1 MSKNGRSTRRA
12 TRDRVETCEEANGV
26 RPFGVKW
33 TLTGERRCKWKNE
46 GSLVQIDFTV
56 TLSILHDPNAED
68 VRRAL
73 EDAEELWDACYRP
86 EEVVLEAPD
95 EEALKAVGHVPEAL
109 QAAGI
114 EVARVAEGQIIRDFY
129 WLPMMIQLK
138 GICISGTFLF
148 SGTGASFRAF
158 WSWGTGRGDL
168 ALDEDVKG
176 LARKLENE
184 NETVVSAGISPTA
197 DVQVIFTTTPAVEC
211 SSRESVPNGRA
222 LLDVRIPER
231 VEATHRAVRP
241 DGGVTDPGGIG
252 DECGAAVEA
261 HVMTLA
267 KATGAL
273 KVAREALIQAQRVVD
288 HAGASGATAPASSPD
303 APSPEATVTCEAD
316 CSGHGTCEETGCVCG
331 DEWTGSICDI
341 PRCEQNCNQRACRC
355 SAGFGGPNCTEARPG
370 LDAGETVLS
379 VHGSVVVKLKISRP
393 TQPRPGMDG
402 FEDAR
407 LAELSSK
414 SGLFGARVEERK
426 RPASTNWQIRS
437 AQRIAISEVFVA
449 LLENAPWQLAGE
461 DGVLLGGFFCACPS
475 NGNGRCDAGYSGPA
489 CEAFCPNACSGQGR
503 CIEGGC
509 LCFAGFSGS
518 DCSVQSCCNG
528 HESCEVPGTC
538 LCDAGWGGPECS
550 VELLCK
556 DPTCSNHGTCL
567 KGKCHC
573 EEGWGSES
581 CETPLGTCE
590 PKCQHGLC
598 NATTSSCACEE
609 GYTGGDCSVKVAT
622 CPKNC
627 NFHGLCLNGECMCGA
642 GWSGRDCSVRYFSPG
657 GVATPDA
664 GEVEE
669 TPFGVSNG
677 LRADRALDAQLGPEP
692 SIGLDFQPATT
703 SESHPLRRGSR
714 QAPSL
719 QRLAVSLA
727 SKGRICGPEGRCS
740 DRGTCD
746 TSTGRCMCQAGFYG
760 EVCERQHCPGFAES
774 GQECHGNGLCDA
786 GKCLCS
792 PGFGG
797 EVPGSLGLMSCHL
810 RICPLGCGKGHCAE
824 GRCVCPSG
832 WQGETCQDPHCPG
845 GCGHGLCG
853 AATPELPGRA
863 ELGGAGRST

>member
-1 MSKNGRSTRRA
+1 MQLRGAILFLLLRSTFAGLQVQSCAPTCGEHGLCRSGVCECQA
-12 TRDRVETCEEANGV
+12 GWAGKDCSSFLADDDTHVEV
-26 RPFGVKW
+26 SP
-33 TLTGERRCKWKNE
+33 
-46 GSLVQIDFTV
+46 
-56 TLSILHDPNAED
+56 
-68 VRRAL
+68 
-73 EDAEELWDACYRP
+73 ELMRMLRSVDTNNTPGHASSNRETP
-86 EEVVLEAPD
+86 PAEAP
-95 EEALKAVGHVPEAL
+95 P
-109 QAAGI
+109 
-114 EVARVAEGQIIRDFY
+114 
-129 WLPMMIQLK
+129 
-138 GICISGTFLF
+138 
-148 SGTGASFRAF
+148 
-158 WSWGTGRGDL
+158 
-168 ALDEDVKG
+168 
-176 LARKLENE
+176 
-184 NETVVSAGISPTA
+184 
-197 DVQVIFTTTPAVEC
+197 VQVEPSF
-211 SSRESVPNGRA
+211 G
-222 LLDVRIPER
+222 
-231 VEATHRAVRP
+231 
-241 DGGVTDPGGIG
+241 
-252 DECGAAVEA
+252 
-261 HVMTLA
+261 A

-341 PRCEQNCNQRACRC
+341 PRCEQNCNQRGMCIHGQCICQEGWHGSACHIKRCPNDCSGAGYCFNGACRC
-355 SAGFGGPNCTEARPG
+355 SAGFGGPNCTE
-370 LDAGETVLS
+370 VLS

-402 FEDAR
+402 FE
-407 LAELSSK
+407 ETSS
-414 SGLFGARVEERK
+414 LH
-426 RPASTNWQIRS
+426 
-437 AQRIAISEVFVA
+437 
-449 LLENAPWQLAGE
+449 QLADQKCPE
-461 DGVLLGGFFCACPS
+461 NCNQRGVCSPAGKC
-475 NGNGRCDAGYSGPA
+475 RCDAGYSGPA

-528 HESCEVPGTC
+528 HGSCEVPGTC

-703 SESHPLRRGSR
+703 SLPAWGAAAIPTPLAP

-853 AATPELPGRA
+853 AATPELPGSCA
-863 ELGGAGRST
+863 CDAGWVGARCERQAAPDVALAKPQKHVEVEAIRLS